1 MFTLSKLAN
10 LDARSPDTS
19 GDFAVTSTEIS
30 TSKVCQLLSSRLA
43 PSSPSHCS
51 TKVQLYVRAQCAS
64 NISAY
69 TPIQRHDSTSLL
81 PRFEINMDG
90 NYRTSETELKRRSR
104 VERFIVGDSD
114 TESESGHDAGRREL
128 SSPDLS
134 DDDDHSV
141 IGGAPTTLDFELDE
155 ERELMARKPVAAFFI
170 EDDDDEE
177 EPKPA
182 NDADEQHQLVP
193 LRPLG
198 IGQNAVLKTQKRR
211 RRRNRFSDFYRL
223 ANDHL
228 GSGAYASVRTGVC
241 IETGKE
247 YAVKVVDKHEP
258 GHTRSRIL
266 REVDIFKMCANHP
279 NIVQMVEWFEDDDYF
294 YMIFEKMRGGPL
306 LNHIQRKVCFT
317 EQEASMVTRD
327 IANALKHLHERGIAH
342 RDVKPENILCTDF
355 DRVSPVKLCDLD
367 LASKPSIHK
376 LRKQSRTL
384 HNVQSE
390 PDLASPVGSAEFMA
404 PEVVDTFVGDA
415 LKYDKRCDMWSLG
428 VIIYIMLCGYTP
440 FYGECER
447 DNCGWDQGR
456 PCTDCQENL
465 FHRIQQGE
473 FDFPEED
480 WANIS
485 DEAKDLI
492 SHLLVKN
499 VRQRYTATDVL
510 RHKWVCGGAP
520 ETPLQTATNLFRNDS
535 ARDVHQMNE
544 HFNVMNRLT
553 AVRLS
558 ARLEENGP
566 DMGSSPE
573 TELVLSENVDEQ
585 EEEEQKFE
593 NTENVPVEVLP
604 PPEQKPI
611 EMVDETVNHPPEP
624 NKPFQQVQPEP
635 QPPVYNVNYPVYPPA
650 MFSNNYGNNYGPPPP
665 VINMN
670 GMLLYA
676 PSAQMLMPQDGQ
688 AYFNQYYP
696 PCPAPVEPMVPQ
708 WCQQQPASN
717 NNNSPNQ
724 RANQFSTAHW
734 STKPENID
742 SANRGRQL
750 RAERLRQQR
759 SLTPGYQQ
767 HVQTARNPQARQS
780 KSKKLFPT
788 SIRPGGSHAALETCQ
803 TAMVRRESTHDLH
816 LHQTNREA
824 QVNV

>member
-1 MFTLSKLAN
+1 MENKG
-10 LDARSPDTS
+10 DAPTPEKS
-19 GDFAVTSTEIS
+19 GDFRVTSTEIS
-30 TSKVCQLLSSRLA
+30 TSKVCQPLPRRLPPHSSTYGPIVAELSPLF
-43 PSSPSHCS
+43 
-51 TKVQLYVRAQCAS
+51 VVDVRAQRAANIRAPSNPIDKLNSAS
-64 NISAY
+64 F
-69 TPIQRHDSTSLL
+69 L
-81 PRFEINMDG
+81 PRFEIPMDT
-90 NYRTSETELKRRSR
+90 NFKTTEMDLKRRSR
-104 VERFIVGDSD
+104 VERFIIGDSD
-114 TESESGHDAGRREL
+114 TESESGHEPRRRRL
-128 SSPDLS
+128 SSSDLS
-134 DDDDHSV
+134 DEDDHSV
-141 IGGAPTTLDFELDE
+141 VGGAPTTLDFELDE
-155 ERELMARKPVAAFFI
+155 DLQEVQTKPVAAFFI
-170 EDDDDEE
+170 EDDDEEDESR
-177 EPKPA
+177 PA
-182 NDADEQHQLVP
+182 LNEQHQLVP

-198 IGQNAVLKTQKRR
+198 IGQNPVLKAQKHRQ
-211 RRRNRFSDFYRL
+211 RRNRFSDFYRL

-228 GSGAYASVRTGVC
+228 GSGAYASVRTGIC

-247 YAVKVVDKHEP
+247 YAVKVVNKHEP

-266 REVDIFKMCANHP
+266 REVEIFKMCANHP
-279 NIVQMVEWFEDDDYF
+279 NIVQMVEWFEDEDTF

-342 RDVKPENILCTDF
+342 RDVKPENILCTDL

-367 LASKPSIHK
+367 LASKPSINK
-376 LRKQSRTL
+376 IRKQSRTL

-404 PEVVDTFVGDA
+404 PEVVDAFVGDA

-447 DNCGWDQGR
+447 ENCGWDQGQ
-456 PCTDCQENL
+456 PCTDCQESL
-465 FHRIQQGE
+465 FHRIQRGD

-485 DEAKDLI
+485 VEAKDLI

-499 VRQRYTATDVL
+499 VRLRYTATDVL
-510 RHKWVCGGAP
+510 KHKWVCGGAP
-520 ETPLQTATNLFRNDS
+520 ETPLQTANNLFRNDS

-558 ARLEENGP
+558 ARLEETVP
-566 DMGSSPE
+566 DLGSSPE
-573 TELVLSENVDEQ
+573 TELVLSENVDES
-585 EEEEQKFE
+585 EEEKGIENAE
-593 NTENVPVEVLP
+593 NTENVPIEVPPPIAKSPDVFEQSDLP
-604 PPEQKPI
+604 PPEA
-611 EMVDETVNHPPEP
+611 
-624 NKPFQQVQPEP
+624 NKPFQQVQP
-635 QPPVYNVNYPVYPPA
+635 QPDYNPTFPVYAPPPPMFTNNYV
-650 MFSNNYGNNYGPPPP
+650 NNYGPPP

-676 PSAQMLMPQDGQ
+676 PTQVMATQDGPT
-688 AYFNQYYP
+688 YFNQFYP
-696 PCPAPVEPMVPQ
+696 PCAPMFNQIDPAMVPQ
-708 WCQQQPASN
+708 WPQNP
-717 NNNSPNQ
+717 Q
-724 RANQFSTAHW
+724 RAANQFSNAHW

-742 SANRGRQL
+742 TANRGRQL

-767 HVQTARNPQARQS
+767 HVQTARNQQSRQS
-780 KSKKLFPT
+780 KNKKLFPT
-788 SIRPGGSHAALETCQ
+788 NIRPGGSHAALETCQ
-803 TAMVRRESTHDLH
+803 NAMVRQESSHDLH
-816 LHQTNREA
+816 HRQTNRET